1 MGAHL
6 RFSFSSLTLGMVA
19 ALCVWSSTWEEIY
32 QSSRLESITK
42 YILFL
47 VIVRFLGEKRVN
59 GVLVDQGRDAG
70 FHILTP

>member
-1 MGAHL
+1 M
-6 RFSFSSLTLGMVA
+6 
-19 ALCVWSSTWEEIY
+19 WEEIY